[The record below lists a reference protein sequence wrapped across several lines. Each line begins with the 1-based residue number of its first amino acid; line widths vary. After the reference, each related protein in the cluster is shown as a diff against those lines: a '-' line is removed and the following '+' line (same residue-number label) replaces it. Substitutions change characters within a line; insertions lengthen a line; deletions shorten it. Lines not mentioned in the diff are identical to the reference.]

1 MFDSLVTLEG
11 RRVHAVPTAVCLI
24 FDRGQVQNLR
34 HMFNEAPTITRLL
47 NEVSSGDQSGFPK
60 LVTLLYDDLRLL
72 ASRLMS
78 RESSGHTF
86 HATDLVNESFLKLVD
101 QTRID
106 WRGRTHFMAVSA
118 QVMRRILIDHARTK
132 HRAKRGGRDR
142 LRLELRDDF
151 AVRLDRPEEILA
163 VDEIIDKLA
172 QLNETHARILELKYF
187 GGLGVKEISQ
197 AIGVSTRTVERHW
210 TMIRAWFL
218 RELASTSN
226 FD

>member
-1 MFDSLVTLEG
+1 ML
-11 RRVHAVPTAVCLI
+11 
-24 FDRGQVQNLR
+24 
-34 HMFNEAPTITRLL
+34 NEAPTLARLL
-47 NEVSSGDQSGFPK
+47 NEVSAGNQAGFPQ
-60 LVTLLYDDLRLL
+60 LVTALYDDLRVL
-72 ASRLMS
+72 ASRLLS

-86 HATDLVNESFLKLVD
+86 HPTDLVNESFLKLVD

-132 HRAKRGGRDR
+132 HRAKRGGRHR

-151 AVRLDRPEEILA
+151 AARLDRPEEILA

-187 GGLGVKEISQ
+187 GGLGVKEISH

-218 RELASTSN
+218 RELDAAPG
-226 FD
+226 FHD

>member
-1 MFDSLVTLEG
+1 
-11 RRVHAVPTAVCLI
+11 
-24 FDRGQVQNLR
+24 
-34 HMFNEAPTITRLL
+34 MFNEAPTLVRLL
-47 NEVSSGDQSGFPK
+47 NEVSSGDQGGFPK
-60 LVTLLYDDLRLL
+60 LVTMLYDDLRVL
-72 ASRLMS
+72 ASRLLS

-86 HATDLVNESFLKLVD
+86 RPTDLVSESFLKLVD

-172 QLNETHARILELKYF
+172 HLNETHARILELKYF
-187 GGLGVKEISQ
+187 GGLGVKEISH

-218 RELASTSN
+218 RELHGAPA
-226 FD
+226 FHD

>member
-1 MFDSLVTLEG
+1 ML
-11 RRVHAVPTAVCLI
+11 
-24 FDRGQVQNLR
+24 
-34 HMFNEAPTITRLL
+34 NEAPTLARLL
-47 NEVSSGDQSGFPK
+47 NEVSAGNQAGFPQ
-60 LVTLLYDDLRLL
+60 LVTALYDDLRVL
-72 ASRLMS
+72 ASRLLS

-86 HATDLVNESFLKLVD
+86 HPTDLVNESFLKLVD

-132 HRAKRGGRDR
+132 YRAKRGGRHR

-151 AVRLDRPEEILA
+151 AARLDRPEELLA

-187 GGLGVKEISQ
+187 GGLGVKEISR

-218 RELASTSN
+218 RELDAAPG
-226 FD
+226 FHD

>member
-1 MFDSLVTLEG
+1 ML
-11 RRVHAVPTAVCLI
+11 
-24 FDRGQVQNLR
+24 
-34 HMFNEAPTITRLL
+34 NEAPTLARLL
-47 NEVSSGDQSGFPK
+47 NEVSAGNQAGFPQ
-60 LVTLLYDDLRLL
+60 LVTALYDDLRVL
-72 ASRLMS
+72 ASRLLS

-86 HATDLVNESFLKLVD
+86 HPTDLVNESFLKLVD

-132 HRAKRGGRDR
+132 HRAKRGGRHR

-151 AVRLDRPEEILA
+151 AARLDRPEEILA

-187 GGLGVKEISQ
+187 GGLGVKEISH

-218 RELASTSN
+218 RELDAAPG
-226 FD
+226 FHE

>member
-1 MFDSLVTLEG
+1 ML
-11 RRVHAVPTAVCLI
+11 
-24 FDRGQVQNLR
+24 
-34 HMFNEAPTITRLL
+34 NEAPTLARLL
-47 NEVSSGDQSGFPK
+47 NEVSAGNQAGFPQ
-60 LVTLLYDDLRLL
+60 LVTALYDDLRVL
-72 ASRLMS
+72 ASRLLS

-86 HATDLVNESFLKLVD
+86 HPTDLVNESFLKLVD

-132 HRAKRGGRDR
+132 HRAKRGGRHR

-151 AVRLDRPEEILA
+151 AARLDRPEEILA

-187 GGLGVKEISQ
+187 GGLGVKEISH

-218 RELASTSN
+218 RELDAAPGFN
-226 FD
+226 D